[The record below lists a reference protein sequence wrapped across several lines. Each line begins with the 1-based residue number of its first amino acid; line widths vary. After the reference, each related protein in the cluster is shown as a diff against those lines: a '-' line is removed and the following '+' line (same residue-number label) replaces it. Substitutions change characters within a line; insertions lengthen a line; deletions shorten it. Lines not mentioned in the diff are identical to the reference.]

1 MTLPDER
8 YRAMRCGYQFL
19 MELCNSEATPKVP
32 KVVRERARSILKHY
46 PGQYHFEMIAEA
58 LPTEFS
64 KTNSFLN
71 LRLVYQKEND
81 DEFDPP
87 PSLA

>member
-19 MELCNSEATPKVP
+19 MELCNPAATPKVP
-32 KVVRERARSILKHY
+32 RSVRERARSILKHY

-58 LPTEFS
+58 LPNEFS
-64 KTNSFLN
+64 KTSSFLK
-71 LRLVYQKEND
+71 LVSKEESND

-87 PSLA
+87 PRLA

>member
-19 MELCNSEATPKVP
+19 MELCNPAATPKVP
-32 KVVRERARSILKHY
+32 RAIRERARSILRHY

-58 LPTEFS
+58 LPNEFS
-64 KTNSFLN
+64 KTSSFLK
-71 LRLVYQKEND
+71 LVNKQESND

-87 PSLA
+87 PRLA

>member
-19 MELCNSEATPKVP
+19 MELCNPAATPKVP
-32 KVVRERARSILKHY
+32 KSVRERARSILRHY
-46 PGQYHFEMIAEA
+46 PGQYHFEMIAQA
-58 LPTEFS
+58 LPNEFS
-64 KTNSFLN
+64 KTSPFLN
-71 LRLVYQKEND
+71 LRIADQKEND

-87 PSLA
+87 PRLA

>member
-19 MELCNSEATPKVP
+19 MELCNPAATPKVP
-32 KVVRERARSILKHY
+32 KSVRERARSILKHY
-46 PGQYHFEMIAEA
+46 PGQYHFEMIAQA
-58 LPTEFS
+58 LPNEFS
-64 KTNSFLN
+64 KTSPLLN
-71 LRLVYQKEND
+71 LRIADQKEND

-87 PSLA
+87 PRLA

>member
-19 MELCNSEATPKVP
+19 MELCNPAATPKVP
-32 KVVRERARSILKHY
+32 RAIRERARSILRHY
-46 PGQYHFEMIAEA
+46 PGQYHFEMIAQA
-58 LPTEFS
+58 LPNEFS
-64 KTNSFLN
+64 KTSSFLKLAN
-71 LRLVYQKEND
+71 KQESND

-87 PSLA
+87 PRLA